1 MNNNINELKELIE
14 DYHNDNDKNS
24 YRRLKSKNKQSI

>member
-14 DYHNDNDKNS
+14 DYHNDNDKNN
-24 YRRLKSKNKQSI
+24 YRRLKYHIKQPI